1 MFISSHEKNNIHI
14 KIQSLEIQVK
24 NLQLQIEGLTAKQ
37 KKPITFS
44 TDAPWGY
51 KKDGN
56 PKKRPGRQVQVM
68 KVGQP

>member
-1 MFISSHEKNNIHI
+1 MFISSHEKNQIHV

-37 KKPITFS
+37 KKPATFPPE
-44 TDAPWGY
+44 APWGF
-51 KKDGN
+51 KKDGT
-56 PKKRPGRQVQVM
+56 PKKRPGRPVEVM